1 MLTLSCEQVRAELSA
16 YHDEEMPVDERIAIA
31 DHLDACPSCAVEAND
46 LLAISEALQTSCRRE
61 EIAWMPGLARL
72 QSDILERWDAEE
84 GASLP
89 RTIRNLFDDPQR
101 TSASLG
107 AALVAS
113 LCIATGLMVLAQ
125 APIEH
130 PESLKAILS
139 QGSQTG
145 DIYLPVTTFE
155 LPRAEVEAVMPAAV
169 ANGEAGDESVA
180 FAALVTA
187 DGNLTD
193 LEFLGDYSWDRRKAL
208 SGSHEQMAELL
219 NAAATA
225 RFQPARVSGSP
236 VSLNVVWLV
245 THRTVRAPVHAYVRV
260 RVDGWKVLT

>member
-16 YHDEEMPVDERIAIA
+16 YFDEELPVHERIAIA
-31 DHLDACPSCAVEAND
+31 DHLDACPSCALEADD
-46 LLAISEALQTSCRRE
+46 LQAISGALQLTARGE

-72 QSDILERWDAEE
+72 QSDILERRDAEE
-84 GASLP
+84 EASLT
-89 RTIRNLFDDPQR
+89 RTIHRLFDDPRR

-107 AALVAS
+107 AAFVAS
-113 LCIATGLMVLAQ
+113 MCIAMGLMLLAQ
-125 APIEH
+125 APVEH
-130 PESLKAILS
+130 PESLKALLS
-139 QGSQTG
+139 QASGTG
-145 DIYLPVTTFE
+145 DIYLPQTTFE

-169 ANGEAGDESVA
+169 ANRDAGDESVA

-187 DGNLTD
+187 DGNLAD
-193 LEFLGDYSWDRRKAL
+193 LEFLGDHAWSTGKAE
-208 SGSHEQMAELL
+208 SDARGQRSELL

-236 VSLNVVWLV
+236 VSLNVVWVV